1 MAKFKPIGRNRKYIH
16 EEKPEKIYKEMTAN
30 HVDVLENIEFAI
42 INAWRDNQQI
52 DDEAVAAALKTVI
65 KAEEPKDILA
75 CLLIKAIGDARLIR
89 SDVSDEIWTKGL
101 KVVLESVYTH
111 SPADVIERGDRF
123 YLEFADKFI
132 P

>member
-1 MAKFKPIGRNRKYIH
+1 MAKFKPTGRKRKFIR
-16 EEKPEKIYKEMTAN
+16 EEKQEKIYKEMTKN

-42 INAWRDNQQI
+42 INVWRENPLI
-52 DDEAVAAALKTVI
+52 DDKAVAAALKAVI
-65 KAEEPKDILA
+65 KAEEPKDIMS
-75 CLLIKAIGDARLIR
+75 CLLKKALEGARLIR

-111 SPADVIERGDRF
+111 SEAEEGDRF
-123 YLEFADKFI
+123 YLEFADMFI